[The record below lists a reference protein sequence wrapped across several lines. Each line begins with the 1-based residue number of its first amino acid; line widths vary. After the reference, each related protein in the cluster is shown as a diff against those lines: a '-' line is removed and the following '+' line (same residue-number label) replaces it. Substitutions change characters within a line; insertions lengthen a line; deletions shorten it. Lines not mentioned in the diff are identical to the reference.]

1 MEYGEWRIMIFM
13 RKIYLF
19 ALLLFLIT
27 CKEETNKMKSE
38 KELLQQADSLFHS
51 GKLED
56 ATKEY
61 KEILKQGAKNK
72 RILYRLA
79 SSYSL
84 LQKEETAFYY
94 LKSATELD
102 SSLYYISDPYYYNL
116 LGTQTWDNLLDDLIS
131 RNTDVD
137 LSDTKSSLIKELINL
152 GIKDQ
157 AFYYEIDNFP
167 NKGFYETKKDSL
179 TRENI
184 KELEDIIQKNGWPK
198 LSEVGEICSRSAF
211 LVLQHSDLDMQLKY
225 ANLLAELDSKDE
237 IDKSNYAL
245 FLDRIRFRQSQKQLF
260 GSQINYD
267 AEKDKYFIDLNT
279 IENPNKIN
287 QRRKEYGLEPIEDY
301 LKRYNIEWDVSK
313 QRNYSTK

>member
-1 MEYGEWRIMIFM
+1 M

-56 ATKEY
+56 ATKKY

-84 LQKEETAFYY
+84 LRKDDTAFYY

-102 SSLYYISDPYYYNL
+102 STFYYISEPYYYNL
-116 LGTQTWDNLLDDLIS
+116 LGTQNWENLLDDLIA
-131 RNTDVD
+131 RNKEINLKNVSPPI
-137 LSDTKSSLIKELINL
+137 LKELISL
-152 GIKDQ
+152 KIKDQ
-157 AFYYEIDNFP
+157 ALYYEIDNFQ
-167 NKGFYETKKDSL
+167 NNGYYERKKDSL
-179 TRENI
+179 NRENS
-184 KELEDIIQKNGWPK
+184 KELEKFIQKNGWPK

-279 IENPNKIN
+279 IEDPNKIN